1 MSYGA
6 GQAIPDPDQNGMP
19 SPSEFVEN
27 ANTAEAAMPSTPENA
42 AGLQAPETA
51 STTPATPAQPAPA
64 APQGPQPQPE
74 NAMGLGGGAPQI
86 ARYLQGADAAPRQ
99 VVQAL
104 ETKVDPQNTM
114 DQNERSMRTI
124 EAAAQDSPDVAW
136 GVMQYYR
143 ANYNALR
150 AATAVSLAKGSN
162 PEVVSQNFNA
172 AYSYLPDGNK
182 VTMAPAKSGG
192 YVIQVHTLDGASQ
205 SYNVTPEQLNQFV
218 HPGNKEGAFDNLVR
232 PDTPDQVNQVFSQ
245 LQGSAGQ
252 AVENLQK
259 TGAAPNQ
266 PTTPATPYGGQ
277 TTPLPTGTQTGA
289 MTVGKA
295 GTNSFEPNAKPAP
308 ERPVED
314 PFAGFSPQDVTRAR
328 YMFNGSLPQMLN
340 YLTQNAQKN
349 QELASKESS
358 ARGRGVEAA
367 QARATA
373 QANAPLK
380 QGTDTAE
387 ARNAREQSRN
397 DTRRTVEYDKTVS
410 AIQRD
415 LVKQINP
422 ATNRNWTPQEA
433 MQEALGEVK
442 SRGMQRPSP
451 QQAAEPT
458 EIGAGGTTAKP
469 QPANA
474 GGGNA
479 PATPRAGTQVAT
491 PQSAQSAQPGQTAP
505 VPAGRRAISPNRRGA
520 EQLPANVVD
529 SLEEGMGT
537 KLANGQVWTLK
548 NGQPVQLQ

>member
-19 SPSEFVEN
+19 SPSEFVNN

-314 PFAGFSPQDVTRAR
+314 PFAGFNPQDVTRAR
-328 YMFNGSLPQMLN
+328 YMFNGSLPKMLN
-340 YLTQNAQKN
+340 YLTQNEQKN

-367 QARATA
+367 QTRATA

-422 ATNRNWTPQEA
+422 ATNAYWTPQAA

-442 SRGMQRPSP
+442 ARGMQRPGVNDQP
-451 QQAAEPT
+451 TKAAA
-458 EIGAGGTTAKP
+458 AGSTAKP
-469 QPANA
+469 QTANA
-474 GGGNA
+474 GAGNA
-479 PATPRAGTQVAT
+479 PGAATPQAGTQV
-491 PQSAQSAQPGQTAP
+491 TAP
-505 VPAGRRAISPNRRGA
+505 QNTPAPQNAAQTPAPAAAGRGAVRANQQEIRKDPQGNLWTKDARG
-520 EQLPANVVD
+520 NVVPYQQ
-529 SLEEGMGT
+529 
-537 KLANGQVWTLK
+537 GQ
-548 NGQPVQLQ
+548 

>member
-1 MSYGA
+1 MSLADQDPTQNQPWLGSEA
-6 GQAIPDPDQNGMP
+6 GPQTTVQPGDEEAIP
-19 SPSEFVEN
+19 SS
-27 ANTAEAAMPSTPENA
+27 PENA

-51 STTPATPAQPAPA
+51 STTPAIPAQPAA
-64 APQGPQPQPE
+64 APQGPQPTPE

-143 ANYNALR
+143 SNYNALR
-150 AATAVSLAKGSN
+150 AATAVSLAKGAN

-182 VTMAPAKSGG
+182 VTMAPSKSGG
-192 YVIQVHTLDGASQ
+192 YVVQVHTLGGASQ
-205 SYNVTPEQLNQFV
+205 SYDVSPEQLNQFV

-232 PDTPDQVNQVFSQ
+232 PDTPDQVNQVFQQ

-252 AVENLQK
+252 AVENLQNK
-259 TGAAPNQ
+259 GSTQQIPSR
-266 PTTPATPYGGQ
+266 PAQPYGGQ
-277 TTPLPTGTQTGA
+277 TSPLPTGTQTGKGTA
-289 MTVGKA
+289 GPA
-295 GTNSFEPNAKPAP
+295 GTNAFEAQPKPA
-308 ERPVED
+308 ERQVED
-314 PFAGFSPQDVTRAR
+314 PFAGFNPQDVTRAR

-422 ATNRNWTPQEA
+422 ATNKNWTPQEA

-442 SRGMQRPSP
+442 ARGMQRPSP

-458 EIGAGGTTAKP
+458 EIEAGGTTAKP

-479 PATPRAGTQVAT
+479 PAAPRAGTQVAT
-491 PQSAQSAQPGQTAP
+491 PQNAP
-505 VPAGRRAISPNRRGA
+505 VQGNAAPAATPAPAVTGRGA
-520 EQLPANVVD
+520 VRANQQEIRRDPTTGQLF
-529 SLEEGMGT
+529 T
-537 KLANGQVWTLK
+537 KDARGQVVPY
-548 NGQPVQLQ
+548 QPPNQ